1 MFHLISCVIHYN
13 NCEVLIQMI
22 SVPPGLK
29 VSEKAFGSGRRLP
42 IVQQWTG
49 HDEIQQE
56 KENEKVAG

>member
-1 MFHLISCVIHYN
+1 
-13 NCEVLIQMI
+13 MI